1 MQIAF
6 FTDSYLPTR
15 DGVATVTGA
24 LARELADLGH
34 PVTVFAPSP
43 TAGAPVP
50 EPPVDGVTV
59 VRSRSLPVPLYG
71 QYRWGLWPFSA
82 ARRSDFRR
90 FDVVHLHTPGMMG
103 STAFLAARHYRKPL
117 VGTFHTNVWEMRGSF
132 PPTLPVRL
140 FFRAASW
147 YALGSYYRCDVTTVP
162 TLPAKQWVDD
172 HTRKP
177 FRRPVEVVPNG
188 IEVERFRPGISVPD
202 WRERCGLP
210 SRPLVTYLGRLTVDK
225 GVHRF
230 LDALER
236 LGAREDFVGVVA
248 GAGPEATRVRDRL
261 RTDPRLAGKV
271 RYVGPVAEEEK
282 ASLLAQS
289 DLFVLPSTSDT
300 SSIALLEAMA
310 CGATCLALDVGGP
323 AELLRDGVTGRLV
336 SPTAPGALAGAISDL
351 LASGSERD
359 RLRRAAIDY
368 VRREASIE
376 RTATRFMV
384 LYEMLLGE
392 RGQNARRLPG

>member
-1 MQIAF
+1 MEVAF

-15 DGVATVTGA
+15 DGVATVTSA
-24 LARELADLGH
+24 LARELTDLGH
-34 PVTVFAPSP
+34 PVTVFAPNPSS
-43 TAGAPVP
+43 GAPKD
-50 EPPVDGVTV
+50 EQLADGIPI

-71 QYRWGLWPFSA
+71 EYRWGLFPFA
-82 ARRSDFRR
+82 QLRGRNFRR
-90 FDVVHLHTPGMMG
+90 FDVIHLHTPGIMG
-103 STAFLAARHYRKPL
+103 STGFLAARHLRKPL

-132 PPTLPVRL
+132 PPTPLVRF

-162 TLPAKQWVDD
+162 SVPARDWVVE
-172 HTRKP
+172 HSRKP

-188 IEVERFRPGISVPD
+188 IEVDRFHPGIEVPD

-210 SRPLVTYLGRLTVDK
+210 SAPLVTYLGRLTLDK

-230 LDALER
+230 LDALAD
-236 LGAREDFVGVVA
+236 LSPREDFA
-248 GAGPEATRVRDRL
+248 GLIAGTGPEEERVRERL
-261 RTDPRLAGKV
+261 RTDSRLAGRV

-289 DLFVLPSTSDT
+289 ELFVLPSTSDT
-300 SSIALLEAMA
+300 SSLALLEAMA
-310 CGATCLALDVGGP
+310 CGAACLALDVGGP
-323 AELLRDGVTGRLV
+323 GELIQDGVTGRLV
-336 SPTAPGALAGAISDL
+336 PAANQASLVRAISDL
-351 LASGSERD
+351 LANRSERD

-376 RTATRFMV
+376 RTATRFMA
-384 LYEMLLGE
+384 LYELLLEE
-392 RGQNARRLPG
+392 RRPNDGRLAG

>member
-1 MQIAF
+1 MEVAF

-15 DGVATVTGA
+15 DGVAMVTSA
-24 LARELADLGH
+24 LARELAHLGH
-34 PVTVFAPSP
+34 PVTVFAPNP
-43 TAGAPVP
+43 TAGAPVSEAP
-50 EPPVDGVTV
+50 RDGVSV

-71 QYRWGLWPFSA
+71 QYRWGVWPFSA

-90 FDVVHLHTPGMMG
+90 FDIVHLHTPGMLG
-103 STAFLAARHYRKPL
+103 STAFLSARHYRKPL

-132 PPTLPVRL
+132 PPTLAVRL

-162 TLPAKQWVDD
+162 TLPAKQWVEG

-188 IEVERFRPGISVPD
+188 IEVDRFRPGISTPD

-210 SRPLVTYLGRLTVDK
+210 SRPLVTFLGRLTLDK

-230 LDALER
+230 LDALAT
-236 LGAREDFVGVVA
+236 LAPREEFVAVVA
-248 GAGPEATRVRDRL
+248 GAGPEETRVRDRL
-261 RTDPRLAGKV
+261 RRDARLSGAV

-289 DLFVLPSTSDT
+289 DVFVLPSTADT

-310 CGATCLALDVGGP
+310 CGAACVALDVGGP
-323 AELLRDGVTGRLV
+323 AELLQDGVTGRLV
-336 SPTAPGALAGAISDL
+336 SAAAPGELARAISDL
-351 LASGSERD
+351 LANGAERD

-376 RTATRFMV
+376 RTATRFMA
-384 LYEMLLGE
+384 LYEMLVGE
-392 RGQNARRLPG
+392 RGRYDGRLPG